1 MITVIVF
8 LQFGNRFLTGQFLR
22 FCQFVYI
29 LRHLRKHFLLGDA
42 ADARILII
50 HRDIG
55 DIVQLAE
62 DAELRE
68 LGDAREEDEAEIRL
82 TSLEWTKEIAHD
94 VAELLQAVII
104 VGNVKKRRVIFVDEH
119 HHLLACFL
127 IGGHDQVF
135 KTDIGIH
142 LFTLVAKPS
151 LLLLQHVSQISL
163 ELLLLHVLATAHVE
177 VEHGIFRPFRLQF
190 LDGKPLEEVF
200 LALEITLKSRHQQRL
215 AETARA
221 TQEEMFATAMRHA
234 VDIFRLV
241 DIKELSVDNLLE
253 GLYAYGI

>member
-68 LGDAREEDEAEIRL
+68 LGDAREEDEAELGLAIL
-82 TSLEWTKEIAHD
+82 QWAIEVAHR
-94 VAELLQAVII
+94 VAKRIQLFLLVRHIQH
-104 VGNVKKRRVIFVDEH
+104 RRVVFVDKH
-119 HHLLACFL
+119 HHLLATLLISGVDEVYQTVVASYLWIIYSPFFL
-127 IGGHDQVF
+127 
-135 KTDIGIH
+135 
-142 LFTLVAKPS
+142 LVLQKIAK
-151 LLLLQHVSQISL
+151 VSFQFF
-163 ELLLLHVLATAHVE
+163 LLHVLATAHVE
-177 VEHGIFRPFRLQF
+177 VEHGIFRPLCLQF
-190 LDGKPLEEVF
+190 LDGKSLEEVF
-200 LALEITLKSRHQQRL
+200 LALEVTLHRSDEKRL

-221 TQEEMFATAMRHA
+221 TQEEVFATAMRHA